1 MPDLEGS
8 TPAPATQVLAP
19 EAAAKSRS
27 GRVEAVDL
35 ARGFALIGMMLV
47 HLSSYWIGRNPPL
60 GHIVAGGRAAP
71 LFAMLAGVA
80 LSLVH
85 DRDPRGAGSTRA
97 TLIRAVLLI
106 AMGLGLGSLHDMPVL
121 IILAF
126 YGLLIVFA
134 LPFRRLST
142 RALLI
147 LAGIW
152 IVVAPVLLVWARVAH
167 EPVEAWQTEWSD
179 IKNPLDLLMELLVWG
194 TYPAL
199 VWFAYV
205 LVGLAIGR
213 LDVRQTA
220 VARRLVVDGAALLML
235 ALIAGLLLIRTGAV
249 DDPYDLGWRRLFEE
263 RLWPFEPAHWSD
275 LLLVGSHTSTPLN
288 VISAIG
294 SAVLVVGV
302 CALLLR
308 LPWARV
314 ILTPVRAAGAMTL
327 TLYTIHVLWAWR
339 LQVDQLS
346 SDDGGLSDGSIR
358 DWLVQVVVLC
368 LAATLWQRFIGKGPL
383 EWLMRRVSVWGRRV
397 RA

>member
-1 MPDLEGS
+1 MTRVDDSP
-8 TPAPATQVLAP
+8 QVP
-19 EAAAKSRS
+19 TTSRA

-35 ARGFALIGMMLV
+35 ARGIALIGMMLV
-47 HLSSYWIGRNPPL
+47 HLGPYWIDRNPPV

-80 LSLVH
+80 LTLVH

-106 AMGLGLGSLHDMPVL
+106 ALGLGLGALHDMPVL

-126 YGLLIVFA
+126 YGLLIVVA

-147 LAGIW
+147 LAAVWAIA
-152 IVVAPVLLVWARVAH
+152 APVLLLWARIAH
-167 EPVEAWQTEWSD
+167 APVETGQAEWSD
-179 IKNPLDLLMELLVWG
+179 LKHPLDLLMELVVWG
-194 TYPAL
+194 TYPAG

-213 LDVRQTA
+213 LDLHRTA
-220 VARRLVVDGAALLML
+220 VAWRVVADGAALVAVTLL
-235 ALIAGLLLIRTGAV
+235 AGWFFIRTDAV
-249 DDPYDLGWRRLFEE
+249 DGDGDLGWRLLFAE
-263 RLWPFEPAHWSD
+263 RFWPFDTGRWND
-275 LLLVGSHTSTPLN
+275 LLIVGSHTSTPLN

-294 SAVLVVGV
+294 SAILVIGLS
-302 CALLLR
+302 ALVLR
-308 LPWARV
+308 LPWAR
-314 ILTPVRAAGAMTL
+314 IALTPIRAAGAMTL

-339 LQVDQLS
+339 LRVDYMEDHNGEWS
-346 SDDGGLSDGSIR
+346 EGSLR
-358 DWLVQVVVLC
+358 DWLIQVVVLC
-368 LAATLWQRFIGKGPL
+368 LAAILWQRFVGKGPL
-383 EWLMRRVSVWGRRV
+383 EWLMRRLSVWGRRV

>member
-1 MPDLEGS
+1 MAELDGS
-8 TPAPATQVLAP
+8 PPAPATLVGSPRTSKPLT
-19 EAAAKSRS
+19 
-27 GRVEAVDL
+27 GRVDAVDL
-35 ARGFALIGMMLV
+35 ARGIALIGMMLV
-47 HLSSYWIGRNPPL
+47 HLGPYWVERNPPV
-60 GHIVAGGRAAP
+60 GHIVAGSRAAP

-106 AMGLGLGSLHDMPVL
+106 ALGLGLGSLHDMPVFV
-121 IILAF
+121 ILAF
-126 YGLLIVFA
+126 YGLLIVVA

-152 IVVAPVLLVWARVAH
+152 AVAAPVLLLWARVGH
-167 EPVEAWQTEWSD
+167 DPVDAFQAEWSD
-179 IKNPLDLLMELLVWG
+179 LKHPLDLLMELLVWG

-213 LDVRQTA
+213 LDLRRTT
-220 VARRLVVDGAALLML
+220 VAWRLVADGAALLAL
-235 ALIAGLLLIRTGAV
+235 ALITGWVLIRTGRLA
-249 DDPYDLGWRRLFEE
+249 DPNDLGWRQLFEE
-263 RLWPFEPAHWSD
+263 RLWPFYPAHWND
-275 LLLVGSHTSTPLN
+275 LLLVGSHTSTPFN

-308 LPWARV
+308 LPWAR
-314 ILTPVRAAGAMTL
+314 ILLTPVRAAGAMTL

-339 LQVDQLS
+339 MRVDYMR
-346 SDDGGLSDGSIR
+346 DHDGGWSDGSIR
-358 DWLVQVVVLC
+358 DWLLQVVVLC
-368 LAATLWQRFIGKGPL
+368 LAAALWQRFIGKGPL
-383 EWLMRRVSVWGRRV
+383 EWLMRRLSVWGRRA

>member
-1 MPDLEGS
+1 M
-8 TPAPATQVLAP
+8 TQVDGAP
-19 EAAAKSRS
+19 QASTTSRA
-27 GRVEAVDL
+27 GRVDAVDL
-35 ARGFALIGMMLV
+35 ARGIALIGMMLV
-47 HLSSYWIGRNPPL
+47 HVGPYWIDRDPPL

-71 LFAMLAGVA
+71 LFALLAGVA

-106 AMGLGLGSLHDMPVL
+106 AVGLGLGSLHDMPVL

-126 YGLLIVFA
+126 YGLLIVVA

-142 RALLI
+142 RVLFI
-147 LAGIW
+147 MAGTW
-152 IVVAPVLLVWARVAH
+152 AVVLPVLLLWARIAH
-167 EPVEAWQTEWSD
+167 APVEAGQAELSD
-179 IKNPLDLLMELLVWG
+179 LKHPVDLLMELVVWG
-194 TYPAL
+194 TYPAA

-213 LDVRQTA
+213 LDLRRPG
-220 VARRLVVDGAALLML
+220 VAWRLVIDGAALLAITVL
-235 ALIAGLLLIRTGAV
+235 AGWFLVRTGAV
-249 DDPYDLGWRRLFEE
+249 DDRYDLGWRQLVAE
-263 RLWPFEPAHWSD
+263 RFWPFKPAYWND

-294 SAVLVVGV
+294 SAVLVIGL
-302 CALLLR
+302 CALALR

-314 ILTPVRAAGAMTL
+314 LLTPVRAAGAMTL

-339 LQVDQLS
+339 LHVEYMDAH
-346 SDDGGLSDGSIR
+346 DDRWGTGSVR
-358 DWLVQVVVLC
+358 DWLIQVVVLC
-368 LAATLWQRFIGKGPL
+368 LAAALWQRFVGKGPL
-383 EWLMRRVSVWGRRV
+383 EWLMRRLSVWGRRV